1 MTKLLK
7 EEIMIKNNNKRNQE
21 DSFRGLAVEVHNN
34 DISRALRKL
43 KKKIADD
50 GILQELRSREYYES
64 KGTKRRK
71 AKEAAIRRYKKQ
83 RVKDQD
89 NW

>member
-1 MTKLLK
+1 MSRSRHNEKDA
-7 EEIMIKNNNKRNQE
+7 IVSGMR
-21 DSFRGLAVEVHNN
+21 VEVRNN
-34 DISRALRKL
+34 DVNKALRRL
-43 KKKIADD
+43 KKKLAED
-50 GILQELRSREYYES
+50 GIMQDLRNREFFES

-83 RVKDQD
+83 RSKDEN

>member
-1 MTKLLK
+1 MARNKHNEK
-7 EEIMIKNNNKRNQE
+7 EAIIT
-21 DSFRGLAVEVHNN
+21 GLRVEVRNN
-34 DISRALRKL
+34 DINKAMRKL

-50 GILQELRSREYYES
+50 GILQELRSREFFES
-64 KGTKRRK
+64 RGTKRRK

-83 RVKDQD
+83 RAKDQD

>member
-1 MTKLLK
+1 MSRSRHNEKDA
-7 EEIMIKNNNKRNQE
+7 IVSGMR
-21 DSFRGLAVEVHNN
+21 VEVRNN
-34 DISRALRKL
+34 DVNKALRRL
-43 KKKIADD
+43 KKKLAED
-50 GILQELRSREYYES
+50 GIMQDLRNREFFES

-83 RVKDQD
+83 RAKDEN

>member
-1 MTKLLK
+1 MKDYKK
-7 EEIMIKNNNKRNQE
+7 EESMSKSRHNETEAIIPGMR
-21 DSFRGLAVEVHNN
+21 VEVRNN
-34 DISRALRKL
+34 DVNKALRRL
-43 KKKIADD
+43 KKKLAED
-50 GILQELRSREYYES
+50 GIFQDLRNKEFFES

-83 RVKDQD
+83 RTKEND